1 MPKMNNFFFSRNNQ
15 SRLQAFEDFSKCMF
29 WLSYESFFVLYNKFC
44 HIVSF
49 PAMTAVIIGN
59 NLVSVFLID

>member
-1 MPKMNNFFFSRNNQ
+1 MPKMNNFFSPEITKADYKLLKTFFQN
-15 SRLQAFEDFSKCMF
+15 MF
-29 WLSYESFFVLYNKFC
+29 WLSYESFSVLYNIFC
-44 HIVSF
+44 HKVSF